1 MSISLPVVVAVVFVA
16 IGVTLA
22 IGRLMT
28 RRNGRF
34 RHTASGLPRVDVAD
48 LGLIGDRPTVLHF
61 SAPWCGPCTGVR
73 RVVDEV
79 CAALPGVAHVEIDID
94 EDPAAAQRLSVLSL
108 PTTFVFTAD
117 GQQQYR
123 ATGVP
128 KATDL
133 RSVLEPLLA

>member
-1 MSISLPVVVAVVFVA
+1 MAGA
-16 IGVTLA
+16 TLV
-22 IGRLMT
+22 IGRLVT
-28 RRNGRF
+28 RGNGRF
-34 RHTASGLPRVDVAD
+34 RDSGPGLPEVDVSD
-48 LGLIGDRPTVLHF
+48 LGLVGDRPTVLHF

-94 EDPAAAQRLSVLSL
+94 TDPAAARRPSALSL

-117 GQQQYR
+117 GRQQYR

-128 KATDL
+128 KAADL